1 MRFNSVEFLIFFA
14 IIFLMLWGL
23 IRHRKIN
30 KLVLL
35 SASYLF
41 YGWWDYRFL
50 FLMFISS
57 LVDFLV
63 GYHLPKSNHKK
74 LLIGLSLTVNLG
86 LLMFFKYFNF
96 FIEATADLMNLI
108 GLKPHYTTLSIIL
121 PVGISFYT
129 FQTLSYSLDIYKGKI
144 KPEKSFINFLNFVSF
159 FPQLVA
165 GPIERA
171 ATFLPQ
177 FRKDRVFNYDNAVQ
191 GMRLLLYGFFKKMV
205 IADNVSL
212 RVDII
217 FANPEN
223 FSSLELFFGGIL
235 FFIQLYTDFSG
246 YTDIARGCAKLLGFD
261 LMRNFKVP
269 QFSTSIPEMWSKW
282 HISLTTWFRDYF
294 FIWLVGLNRKS
305 TLWRI
310 IATIILFVVIGFWH
324 GANYTFLIFGLLNG
338 IYFIPKI
345 LSRKNK
351 KLRQLLA
358 RINNHSVYSKLAMLF
373 TLILS
378 STTVIFF
385 RSQNITEAGEYFRRM
400 LSFNHGLLSQFTLEV
415 LPLCF
420 GFFAFEWFMKEK
432 SHPFEISAYH
442 PILRKVMYVGLTI
455 SILLFGYF
463 GEDPFY
469 YFQF

>member
-1 MRFNSVEFLIFFA
+1 MRFNSIEFLVFFTVVFFA
-14 IIFLMLWGL
+14 LWAL
-23 IRHRKIN
+23 IKYKRIN
-30 KLVLL
+30 KIALL
-35 SASYLF
+35 FCSYLF

-50 FLMFISS
+50 FLMFTSS
-57 LVDFLV
+57 IVDYTV
-63 GYHLPKSNHKK
+63 GYYIPKSQNKK
-74 LLIGLSLTVNLG
+74 LLVGISIFVNLG

-96 FIEATADLMNLI
+96 FIESTADLVQLVGFQAN
-108 GLKPHYTTLSIIL
+108 YSTLNIIL

-129 FQTLSYSLDIYKGKI
+129 FQTLSYSLDVYKGKI
-144 KPEKSFINFLNFVSF
+144 KPEHDFINFLNYVSF

-177 FRKDRVFNYDNAVQ
+177 FKKERSFNYENAVE

-212 RVDII
+212 RVDAI
-217 FANPEN
+217 FANPEAL
-223 FSSLELFFGGIL
+223 SSVELLVGSML

-294 FIWLVGLNRKS
+294 FLWLAGIYRKS
-305 TLWRI
+305 TIWRI
-310 IATIILFVVIGFWH
+310 ISTITLFVVIGFWH
-324 GANYTFLIFGLLNG
+324 GANYTFIVFGLLNG
-338 IYFIPKI
+338 LFFIPRI
-345 LSRKNK
+345 ASRDSKN
-351 KLRQLLA
+351 LRDYLKFINTHKVINKFLMVLNFIICGLL
-358 RINNHSVYSKLAMLF
+358 
-373 TLILS
+373 
-378 STTVIFF
+378 VIFF
-385 RSQNITEAGEYFRRM
+385 RSPNITHATEYVTRIF
-400 LSFNHGLLSQFTLEV
+400 SFHSFEIQQFTLEI
-415 LPLCF
+415 LPLCA
-420 GFFAFEWFMKEK
+420 GFFVFEWFMKEK
-432 SHPFEISAYH
+432 SHPFDISNFH
-442 PILRKVMYVGLTI
+442 PTLRKITYVSMILG
-455 SILLFGYF
+455 ILLFGYF

>member
-1 MRFNSVEFLIFFA
+1 MRFNSVEFLVFLSIIFF
-14 IIFLMLWGL
+14 LLWGS
-23 IRHRKIN
+23 IRFKRIN
-30 KLVLL
+30 KLILL

-63 GYHLPKSNHKK
+63 GYYIPKSNHKK
-74 LLIGLSLTVNLG
+74 VLIGISITVNIG

-96 FIEATADLMNLI
+96 FIEATADLISLI
-108 GLKPHYTTLSIIL
+108 GLKPHYSTLSIIL

-144 KPEKSFINFLNFVSF
+144 KPEKNFINFLNFVSF

-177 FRKDRVFNYDNAVQ
+177 FNSKREFNYQQSVE

-212 RVDII
+212 RVDLI
-217 FANPEN
+217 FSQPEN
-223 FSSLELFFGGIL
+223 YSSVELFFGGIL

-294 FIWLVGLNRKS
+294 FIWLAGLNRKS

-310 IATIILFVVIGFWH
+310 LATIILFVVIGFWH
-324 GANYTFLIFGLLNG
+324 GANYTFLIFGFLNG

-345 LSRKNK
+345 LSRNNK
-351 KLRQLLA
+351 GLRKFFSFV
-358 RINNHSVYSKLAMLF
+358 NNHIVYSKLAMLF
-373 TLILS
+373 TFLLS

-385 RSQNITEAGEYFRRM
+385 RSQNITKAGEYFSKM
-400 LSFNHGLLSQFTLEV
+400 FSLDSITLSQFTIDI
-415 LPLCF
+415 LPLCI
-420 GFFAFEWFMKEK
+420 GFFIFEWIMKEK
-432 SHPFEISAYH
+432 SHPFDIENFN
-442 PILRKVMYVGLTI
+442 PIVRKVLYVGMSI